1 MLCGIGLCGQGV
13 INGVE
18 KFFEWYVVLQFRR
31 IATRNGQSHPSIGW
45 VISRASAVTRARSFY
60 RAQVSIPAGTND
72 TDVMEVESPV
82 FAGPAPRPVRVD
94 IKLDGLL
101 LYVVQAIL

>member
-1 MLCGIGLCGQGV
+1 MLCGIGLYGQG
-13 INGVE
+13 ITNGV
-18 KFFEWYVVLQFRR
+18 KNFFEWHVVLQFRS
-31 IATRNGQSHPSIGW
+31 IATRNGQSHPLIGW

-60 RAQVSIPAGTND
+60 CAQVSIPAGIND